1 MKKNIFLGA
10 LPISQGSATNVSD
23 MDIQSGGSV
32 YSPAPSYTF
41 EKLDIAPADAPQPL
55 PPDVAKDGGSLDI
68 KKEVTNNEVTNP
80 DAPTNNEGGKFA
92 LSAPVIIGAA
102 ALIYFFFLRKKK

>member
-10 LPISQGSATNVSD
+10 LPISEGSATNVAD
-23 MDIQSGGSV
+23 ANIQSGGSV
-32 YSPAPSYTF
+32 FSPAPNYPIQR
-41 EKLDIAPADAPQPL
+41 LDVVADEPQPL
-55 PPDVAKDGGSLDI
+55 PPDVAQDGGTLDI